1 MKKLLVA
8 IAVLALLSAVAFG
21 QTKGADI
28 YGTVVLPDGSA
39 IPGVAVTLT
48 GDVTGTKTTVTSEE
62 GNFRFL
68 QLPPGNYQLKFEL
81 EGFKTVINKGI
92 RLYVGKNKNLSVQ
105 METSTIKEEIVIT
118 GKTGAVDVRKTTVG
132 VNITN
137 EMLTS
142 LPTAR
147 NPWTILNLVPG
158 MMIDREDVGGNES
171 GQQSS
176 FYGLGASSDDTTWN
190 VDGANITDPSAIGA
204 APNYMNTNS
213 YEEMQVTM
221 GANDIGAQTGG
232 TQLNFVTKRGG
243 NRYSGDFHLYVEDEA
258 WEMTQTLPDS
268 ITNKGWGSPGVYR
281 LYQYG
286 VNFGGPVMKDKLWF
300 FGSYAV
306 QDIHS
311 RTIAQTED
319 TTWLRG
325 MYGKFDF
332 QFGNTSGMF
341 QYNNDNK
348 QKWGRTAIGA
358 ANQAV
363 ETTFDQSGPGGTYLA
378 SLQHVMS
385 NLMLNVKFAYQDGG
399 FTLDPKANADGWM
412 YKQNDGVV
420 GPDWYYYQ
428 TPSVYWTGGCY
439 LYLTNRNSINLSMD
453 GNYFAEGVLGG
464 DHEIRFGVDY
474 YTADTTTQEYYPN
487 HRELVIED
495 RNNPAG
501 YKEIWWVADYI
512 FDVGFKRV
520 SFYLSDTAT
529 FGKLTANIGLR
540 YDKETGSHNPVVAP
554 GLLFNGT
561 TPIFTS
567 YLGDLS
573 VPGGSVDAAYEVI
586 SPRISLTYDI
596 TGDGKNVVKA
606 SFARYG
612 GQSGND
618 IASHTVAAP
627 WREVDVY
634 WDDLNGDLKPQIG
647 EWSENPADWVWW
659 SIDIYDPYAVKSPNK
674 FDPDFNS
681 PILTELTLAFE
692 KALGEDL
699 AVAVNLFYK
708 KTTNLRWYRGLF
720 TVDMTGAPSGL
731 SYNAGDLETAA
742 NWYQKGTYTFLDGSS
757 KPYYE
762 RYYVPNASYLTNYDS
777 GTYTLYQ
784 ALQLIFS
791 KKLAGGWMLDASFTY
806 ADWTYHYDEATY
818 FDKTN
823 FEYYQDGANAP
834 QSGGSG
840 ITGIYVNSR
849 WQFKLSGLYQLPWGI
864 NITGVLQAREGYVV
878 PYYERYRRG
887 SGLGWTNML
896 EPGKKFGDD
905 RLPTFWMLNLGLEK
919 SFKVSDTTTCTLF
932 CDGYNITNN
941 TTTLKVNPILGSA
954 AGDIERILNPGLFQF
969 GVRVSF

>member
-8 IAVLALLSAVAFG
+8 FAVLAMLSSLAFG
-21 QTKGADI
+21 QIKGADI

-39 IPGVAVTLT
+39 IPGVAVSLT
-48 GDVTGTKTTVTSEE
+48 GDVIGAKSTVTSEE

-68 QLPPGNYQLKFEL
+68 ALPPGMYQLKFEL

-92 RLYVGKNKNLSVQ
+92 RLYVGKNKNLSIQ
-105 METSTIKEEIVIT
+105 METSTIREEIVIT

-158 MMIDREDVGGNES
+158 MMLDREDVGGNES

-176 FYGLGASSDDTTWN
+176 FYGLGADGDDTTWN
-190 VDGANITDPSAIGA
+190 IDGANITDPSAIGA
-204 APNYMNTNS
+204 APAYLNTNA

-221 GANDIGAQTGG
+221 GANDISAQTGG

-243 NRYSGDFHLYVEDEA
+243 NRYSGDFHLYVEDEK
-258 WEMTQTLPDS
+258 WEMTQDLPES
-268 ITNKGWGSPGVYR
+268 ITKNGWGSPGVYR

-319 TTWLRG
+319 ATWLNG
-325 MYGKFDF
+325 YYGKVDF

-341 QYNNDNK
+341 QYSYDAK
-348 QKWGRTAIGA
+348 LKWGRTWIGA
-358 ANQAV
+358 ASQAT
-363 ETTFDQSGPGGTYLA
+363 ETTWDQTGPGATYLG
-378 SLQHVMS
+378 SVQHVLG
-385 NLMLNVKFAYQDGG
+385 NLMLNAKFAYMDGG

-412 YKQNDGVV
+412 FEMDTGVV
-420 GPDWYYYQ
+420 GPDWYDYY
-428 TPSVYWTGGCY
+428 TPSRYWTGGCEY
-439 LYLTNRNSINLSMD
+439 YTTNRNTLNLSMD
-453 GNYFAEGVLGG
+453 GNYFLEAALGG

-474 YTADTTTQEYYPN
+474 YTADTTSQTLIPN
-487 HRELVIED
+487 HRRLWIYD

-501 YKEIWWVADYI
+501 YKEIWWMCDTI
-512 FDVGFKRV
+512 FDVGFKRI

-529 FGKLTANIGLR
+529 FGKLTANVGVR
-540 YDKETGSHNPVVAP
+540 YDKESGSHNDATAP
-554 GLLFNGT
+554 GLL
-561 TPIFTS
+561 PI
-567 YLGDLS
+567 
-573 VPGGSVDAAYEVI
+573 DANFQTF
-586 SPRISLTYDI
+586 SPRISFTYDI

-612 GQSGND
+612 SQSGN
-618 IASHTVAAP
+618 SLSGFQWTMG
-627 WREVDVY
+627 WREIDVE
-634 WDDLNGDLKPQIG
+634 WDDKNGDLAPQMG
-647 EWSENPADWVWW
+647 EFSQDRGDFLWW
-659 SIDIYDPYAVKSPNK
+659 NINLDDPYATQSPNK
-674 FDPDFNS
+674 FDPDYNT
-681 PILTELTLAFE
+681 PILTEITLAFE
-692 KALGEDL
+692 KAFGEDI
-699 AVAVNLFYK
+699 AVGLNLFYK
-708 KTTNLRWYRGLF
+708 KTNNLTWSRGMYASDQ
-720 TVDMTGAPSGL
+720 TPIPGAPV
-731 SYNAGDLETAA
+731 YNTGDLETAD
-742 NWYQKGTYTFLDGSS
+742 NWFQAGTYVFQDGSS

-762 RYYVPNASYLTNYDS
+762 RYYKPNATYRTNHSNSRYN
-777 GTYTLYQ
+777 LYQ
-784 ALQLIFS
+784 AIQLIMS
-791 KKLAGGWMLDASFTY
+791 KKLAGGWMLDTSFTY
-806 ADWTYHYDEATY
+806 ADWKRHYDPAEY

-823 FEYYQDGANAP
+823 FDYNQDAVVAP
-834 QSGGSG
+834 ASGGSG

-864 NITGVLQAREGYVV
+864 NITGVFQAREGYVI
-878 PYYERYRRG
+878 PYYETFKRG
-887 SGLGWTNML
+887 SGLSWTNMY
-896 EPGKKFGDD
+896 EVGKKSGDD

-919 SFKVSDTTTCTLF
+919 TFKVSDTTTATIF
-932 CDGYNITNN
+932 VDGYNITNN
-941 TTTLKVNPILGSA
+941 TTTLKVNPLIGSA
-954 AGDIERILNPGLFQF
+954 QDEIQRILNPGLFQF

>member
-8 IAVLALLSAVAFG
+8 FAALAMLSSLAFG
-21 QTKGADI
+21 QLSGADI

-48 GDVTGTKTTVTSEE
+48 GDNTGTKTTVTSEE
-62 GNFRFL
+62 GNFRFIK
-68 QLPPGNYQLKFEL
+68 LPPGTYQLKFEL

-92 RLYVGKNKNLSVQ
+92 RLFVGKNKNLSIQ
-105 METSTIKEEIVIT
+105 METSTIREEVVIT
-118 GKTGAVDVRKTTVG
+118 GKTGAVDTRKTTVG

-158 MMIDREDVGGNES
+158 MMLDREDVGGNES

-176 FYGLGASSDDTTWN
+176 FYGLGANSDDTTWN

-204 APNYMNTNS
+204 APSYMNTNS

-221 GANDIGAQTGG
+221 GSNDISAQTGG

-258 WEMTQTLPDS
+258 WEMTQDLPQS
-268 ITNKGWGSPGVYR
+268 ILDKGQGSPGVYR

-286 VNFGGPVMKDKLWF
+286 INFGGPVMKDKLWF
-300 FGSYAV
+300 FGSYAI

-319 TTWLRG
+319 ATWLRG
-325 MYGKFDF
+325 MYGKVDF

-341 QYNNDNK
+341 QYSNDNK
-348 QKWGRTAIGA
+348 MKWGRTAIGA
-358 ANQAV
+358 ANQSI

-378 SLQHVMS
+378 SLQHVMGD
-385 NLMLNVKFAYQDGG
+385 LMLNVKFAYQDGG
-399 FTLDPKANADGWM
+399 FTLDPKANASGWM

-420 GPDWYYYQ
+420 GPDWYDYY
-428 TPSVYWTGGCY
+428 TPSRYWKGGCY
-439 LYLTNRNSINLSMD
+439 LYLTNRNSINLSLD

-474 YTADTTTQEYYPN
+474 YTADTTSQEYFPN
-487 HRELVIED
+487 HRRLFIYD

-501 YKEIWWVADYI
+501 YKEIWWLQDYI
-512 FDVGFKRV
+512 FDVGFKRM
-520 SFYLSDTAT
+520 SFYLSDTVT

-540 YDKETGSHNPVVAP
+540 YDKENGSHNPGTSPA
-554 GLLFNGT
+554 LLFNGT

-567 YLGDLS
+567 HMGQVS
-573 VPGGSVDAAYEVI
+573 AIAGTPDAAYEVI

-612 GQSGND
+612 GQSGNS
-618 IASHTVAAP
+618 IAGHTWALG
-627 WREVDVY
+627 WREIDVY
-634 WDDLNGDLKPQIG
+634 WNDINGDLVPQLG
-647 EWSENPADWVWW
+647 EWSDNPDDWLWW
-659 SIDIYDPYAVKSPNK
+659 SVDKYDPYAVTSPNK
-674 FDPDFNS
+674 YDADFNS
-681 PILTELTLAFE
+681 PMLTELTLSFE
-692 KALGEDL
+692 KAFGEDL
-699 AVAVNLFYK
+699 AVGVNLFYK
-708 KTTNLRWYRGLF
+708 KTNKLTWYRGLF
-720 TVDMTGAPSGL
+720 TVPMTGAASGL
-731 SYNAGDLETAA
+731 TYAAGDLETAD
-742 NWYQKGTYTFLDGSS
+742 NWYQKGTYVFKDGST

-762 RYYVPNASYLTNYDS
+762 RYYTPNASYLTNHSSDRYN
-777 GTYTLYQ
+777 LYQ
-784 ALQLIFS
+784 ALQVIFS

-806 ADWTYHYDEATY
+806 ADWSMHYDPAEA

-823 FEYYQDGANAP
+823 YDFNEGGAVAP
-834 QSGGSG
+834 ESGGSG
-840 ITGIYVNSR
+840 VTGIFVNAR

-864 NITGVLQAREGYVV
+864 NVTGVFQAREGYVI
-878 PYYERYRRG
+878 PYHESFKRG
-887 SGLGWTNML
+887 SGLSWTNMY
-896 EPGKKFGDD
+896 EAGKKVGDD

-919 SFKVSDTTTCTLF
+919 SFKISDTTTCTLF
-932 CDGYNITNN
+932 VDGYNITNN
-941 TTTLKVNPILGSA
+941 TTTLKVNTLIGSEQ
-954 AGDIERILNPGLFQF
+954 GQIERILNPGLFQF